1 MENWTQYLLL
11 MNVSILKKTKQDIS
25 LFILALVKRLVLIC
39 ALGLPFGVN
48 ADERATDSKPAPVQV
63 ITPEVES
70 RTIEESDIDTEF
82 FEVGLFAGM
91 LSIDNFSS
99 EPMYGVTASFHA
111 TEDFFIQFNYG
122 LATAGLTSFEEL
134 SGSNVRLL
142 TENDREYIY
151 YDFLLGYNAFP
162 GEIFFTDR
170 LAFNSA
176 IYLVG
181 GVGNTEFGGENNFT
195 TIAGTGYRII
205 FRDWL
210 AWHVDFRDHMF
221 TSDLIRQ
228 SQLTHNI
235 EISSGITLFF

>member
-1 MENWTQYLLL
+1 MFKQLAQYTML
-11 MNVSILKKTKQDIS
+11 MLMA
-25 LFILALVKRLVLIC
+25 LPILA
-39 ALGLPFGVN
+39 N
-48 ADERATDSKPAPVQV
+48 AVEDGAEESRPGPVQV
-63 ITPEVES
+63 IAPEVEA

-82 FEVGLFAGM
+82 FEVGLFAGF

-99 EPMYGVTASFHA
+99 EPMYGLNASFHA

-122 LATAGLTSFEEL
+122 QASAGLTSFEEL
-134 SGSNVRLL
+134 SGTNVRLVSDD
-142 TENDREYIY
+142 DRDYIY
-151 YDFLLGYNAFP
+151 YDFLLGYNIFP
-162 GEIFFTDR
+162 GEIFFTDQ

-181 GVGNTEFGGENNFT
+181 GVGNTDFGGENNFT

-205 FRDWL
+205 FNDWL

-221 TSDLIRQ
+221 KSDLIRQ